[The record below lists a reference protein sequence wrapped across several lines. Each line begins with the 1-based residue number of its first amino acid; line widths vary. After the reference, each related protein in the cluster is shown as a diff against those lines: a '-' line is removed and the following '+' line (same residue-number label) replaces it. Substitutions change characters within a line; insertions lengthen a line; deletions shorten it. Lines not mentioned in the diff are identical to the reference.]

1 MRTFIIAEAGV
12 NHNGNMNTAIKLI
25 DMAKKA
31 GADAI
36 KFQTFKSERLVTRST
51 PKAKYQKANTGSGES
66 QLEMLKRL
74 ELTSDNFKRLFSYCR
89 KKNIIFMSTPFDEKS
104 ADMLDRLGMGIFKI
118 PSGEITNKPLI
129 QHIAAKNKPIIL
141 STGMSYLSEVEK
153 AVRWIY
159 EIWNKSGFN
168 QQLTLLHCVSNY
180 PAHAADVN
188 LYAMNTLKAAFGLS
202 VGYSD
207 HTLGIEIPI
216 AAVAIGAK
224 VIEKHFTLDRNMKGP
239 DHKASLEP
247 DELKAMVK
255 AIRNV
260 EKAMGDGIKR
270 PTEKEEETRIIARR
284 SLVAK
289 RGIKKGDVI
298 RSGDIIIK
306 RPGSGILPEFKDI
319 IKGMKAEKNIK
330 ADSVIK
336 WGDLKDA

>member
-12 NHNGNMNTAIKLI
+12 NHNGNMDTAIKLI

-104 ADMLDRLGMGIFKI
+104 AYMLDRLGMGIFKI

-129 QHIAAKNKPIIL
+129 QHIAGKNKPVIL
-141 STGMSYLSEVEK
+141 STGMSYLGEVEK
-153 AVRWIY
+153 AINWIL
-159 EIWNKSGFN
+159 EVWNKLN
-168 QQLTLLHCVSNY
+168 NRPQLTLLHCVSNY
-180 PAHAADVN
+180 PAAVEDVN
-188 LYAMNTLKAAFGLS
+188 LLAMKTMETAFGLP

-207 HTLGIEIPI
+207 HTMGIEIPL
-216 AAVAIGAK
+216 AAVAMGAK
-224 VIEKHFTLDRNMKGP
+224 VIEKHFTLDRNMDGP

-247 DELKAMVK
+247 DKLKAMVK
-255 AIRNV
+255 AI
-260 EKAMGDGIKR
+260 
-270 PTEKEEETRIIARR
+270 
-284 SLVAK
+284 
-289 RGIKKGDVI
+289 
-298 RSGDIIIK
+298 
-306 RPGSGILPEFKDI
+306 
-319 IKGMKAEKNIK
+319 
-330 ADSVIK
+330 
-336 WGDLKDA
+336 

>member
-129 QHIAAKNKPIIL
+129 QHIAGKNKPVIF

-180 PAHAADVN
+180 PAHAADIN

-224 VIEKHFTLDRNMKGP
+224 VIEKHFTLDKNMKGP

-270 PTEKEEETRIIARR
+270 PTEKEDETRIIARR

-289 RGIKKGDVI
+289 RDIKKGDVI
-298 RSGDIIIK
+298 NSGDIIIK
-306 RPGSGILPEFKDI
+306 RQATAS
-319 IKGMKAEKNIK
+319 
-330 ADSVIK
+330 SRS
-336 WGDLKDA
+336 LKRQLEV

>member
-1 MRTFIIAEAGV
+1 MKTFIIAEAGV
-12 NHNGNMNTAIKLI
+12 NHNGDIDTALRLV

-36 KFQTFKSERLVTRST
+36 KFQTFKSERLVAFST
-51 PKAKYQKANTGSGES
+51 PKAKYQKANTGSNES

-74 ELTSDNFKRLFSYCR
+74 ELTNDNFKRLFSYCR
-89 KKNIIFMSTPFDEKS
+89 KKGIFFISTPFDEKS
-104 ADMLDRLGMGIFKI
+104 ADMLDRLGMNIFKI

-129 QHIAAKNKPIIL
+129 QHIATKNKPVIL
-141 STGMSYLSEVEK
+141 STGMSYLNEVEK
-153 AVRWIY
+153 AVEWIY
-159 EIWNKSGFN
+159 DIWNKSGFN

-180 PAHAADVN
+180 PAHAEDVN
-188 LYAMNTLKAAFGLS
+188 LYAMNTLKTAFGLS

-270 PTEKEEETRIIARR
+270 PTEKEDETRIIARR

-289 RGIKKGDVI
+289 RDIKKGDVI

-319 IKGMKAEKNIK
+319 IKGMKAGKNIK

>member
-12 NHNGNMNTAIKLI
+12 NHNGNMDTAIKLI

-104 ADMLDRLGMGIFKI
+104 ADMLDRLGMGFFKI

-129 QHIAAKNKPIIL
+129 QHIAGKNKPVIL

-168 QQLTLLHCVSNY
+168 QQLTLLHCVSDY
-180 PAHAADVN
+180 PAHAADIN
-188 LYAMNTLKAAFGLS
+188 LYAMNTLKTAFGLS

-207 HTLGIEIPI
+207 HTLGIEVPI

-224 VIEKHFTLDRNMKGP
+224 VIEKHFTLDKNMKGP

-270 PTEKEEETRIIARR
+270 PTEKEDETRIIARR

-289 RGIKKGDVI
+289 RDLKKGDVI
-298 RSGDIIIK
+298 NSGDIIIK
-306 RPGSGILPEFKDI
+306 RPGSGILPEFKETI
-319 IKGMKAEKNIK
+319 RGMKASKNII

>member
-1 MRTFIIAEAGV
+1 
-12 NHNGNMNTAIKLI
+12 
-25 DMAKKA
+25 
-31 GADAI
+31 
-36 KFQTFKSERLVTRST
+36 
-51 PKAKYQKANTGSGES
+51 
-66 QLEMLKRL
+66 MLKRL

-118 PSGEITNKPLI
+118 PSGEITNKPLV
-129 QHIAAKNKPIIL
+129 QHIAGKNKPVIL

-207 HTLGIEIPI
+207 HTQGIEIPI
-216 AAVAIGAK
+216 VAVAMGAK
-224 VIEKHFTLDRNMKGP
+224 VVEKHFTLDKNMKGP

-270 PTEKEEETRIIARR
+270 PTEKEDETRIIARR

-289 RGIKKGDVI
+289 RDIKKGDVI
-298 RSGDIIIK
+298 NSGDIIIK
-306 RPGSGILPEFKDI
+306 RPGNGILPEFKETI
-319 IKGMKAEKNIK
+319 RGMKASKNII

-336 WGDLKDA
+336 WGDIKDA

>member
-1 MRTFIIAEAGV
+1 MKTFIIAEAGV
-12 NHNGNMNTAIKLI
+12 NHNGNMDTAIKLI
-25 DMAKKA
+25 DMAKRA

-36 KFQTFKSERLVTRST
+36 KFQTFKSERLVTCST
-51 PKAKYQKANTGSGES
+51 PKAKYQKANTGSNES

-129 QHIAAKNKPIIL
+129 QHIAGKNKPVIL
-141 STGMSYLSEVEK
+141 STGMSYLGEVEK

-207 HTLGIEIPI
+207 HTQGIEIPI
-216 AAVAIGAK
+216 AAVAMGAK
-224 VIEKHFTLDRNMKGP
+224 VIEKHFTLDKNMKGP

-247 DELKAMVK
+247 NELKAMVK

-270 PTEKEEETRIIARR
+270 PTEKEDETRIIARR

-289 RGIKKGDVI
+289 RDIKKGDVI
-298 RSGDIIIK
+298 NSGDIIIK
-306 RPGSGILPEFKDI
+306 RPGSGILPEFKETI
-319 IKGMKAEKNIK
+319 RGMKASKNII

>member
-12 NHNGNMNTAIKLI
+12 NHNGNMDTAIKLI

-118 PSGEITNKPLI
+118 PSGEITNKPLV
-129 QHIAAKNKPIIL
+129 QHIAGKNKPVIL

-207 HTLGIEIPI
+207 HTQGIEIPI
-216 AAVAIGAK
+216 AAVAMGAK
-224 VIEKHFTLDRNMKGP
+224 VVEKHFTLDKNMKGP

-270 PTEKEEETRIIARR
+270 PTEKEDETRIIARR

-289 RGIKKGDVI
+289 RDIKKGDVI
-298 RSGDIIIK
+298 NSGDIIIK
-306 RPGSGILPEFKDI
+306 RPGNGILPEFKETI
-319 IKGMKAEKNIK
+319 RGMKARKNII

>member
-104 ADMLDRLGMGIFKI
+104 VDMLDRLGMGIFKI

-129 QHIAAKNKPIIL
+129 QHIAGKNKPVIL

-207 HTLGIEIPI
+207 HTQGIEIPI

-224 VIEKHFTLDRNMKGP
+224 AIEKHFTLDKNMKGP

-247 DELKAMVK
+247 DELKAMIK

-270 PTEKEEETRIIARR
+270 PTEKEEEIRVIARR

-289 RGIKKGDVI
+289 KNIKKGGVI

-306 RPGSGILPEFKDI
+306 RHGNGILPEFKDI
-319 IKGMKAEKNIK
+319 IKGMKARKNII

-336 WGDLKDA
+336 WDDLKDA

>member
-12 NHNGNMNTAIKLI
+12 NHNGNMDTAIKLI

-129 QHIAAKNKPIIL
+129 QHIAGKNKPVIL

-224 VIEKHFTLDRNMKGP
+224 VIEKHFTLDKNMKGP

-270 PTEKEEETRIIARR
+270 PTEKEDETRIIARR

-289 RGIKKGDVI
+289 RDIKKGDVI
-298 RSGDIIIK
+298 NSGDIIIK
-306 RPGSGILPEFKDI
+306 RPRQRHPPG
-319 IKGMKAEKNIK
+319 
-330 ADSVIK
+330 V
-336 WGDLKDA
+336 

>member
-1 MRTFIIAEAGV
+1 MKTFIIAEAGV
-12 NHNGNMNTAIKLI
+12 NHNGNMDTAIKLI
-25 DMAKKA
+25 DMAKRA

-51 PKAKYQKANTGSGES
+51 PKAKYQKANIGSGES

-74 ELTSDNFKRLFSYCR
+74 ELTNDNFKRLFYYCR

-104 ADMLDRLGMGIFKI
+104 ADMLDRLGMNIFKI

-129 QHIAAKNKPIIL
+129 QHIAAKNKPVIL
-141 STGMSYLSEVEK
+141 STGMSYLNEVEK

-159 EIWNKSGFN
+159 DIWNKSGFN

-180 PAHAADVN
+180 PAHAKDVN
-188 LYAMNTLKAAFGLS
+188 LCAMNTLKAAFGLP

-216 AAVAIGAK
+216 AAAAMGAK

-270 PTEKEEETRIIARR
+270 PAESEEETRIIARR
-284 SLVAK
+284 SLVTK
-289 RGIKKGDVI
+289 RDIKKGDVI
-298 RSGDIIIK
+298 RSDDIIIK

-319 IKGMKAEKNIK
+319 IKGMRARKSII

>member
-1 MRTFIIAEAGV
+1 MKTFIIAEAGV
-12 NHNGNMNTAIKLI
+12 NHNGDIDTALRLV

-36 KFQTFKSERLVTRST
+36 KFQTFKSERLVAFST
-51 PKAKYQKANTGSGES
+51 PKAKYQKANTGSNES

-74 ELTSDNFKRLFSYCR
+74 ELTNDNFKRLFSYCR
-89 KKNIIFMSTPFDEKS
+89 KKGIFFMSTPFDEKS
-104 ADMLDRLGMGIFKI
+104 ADMLDRLGMNIFKI

-129 QHIAAKNKPIIL
+129 QHIATKNKPVIL
-141 STGMSYLSEVEK
+141 STGMSYLNEVEK

-159 EIWNKSGFN
+159 DIWNKSGFN

-180 PAHAADVN
+180 PAHAEDVN
-188 LYAMNTLKAAFGLS
+188 LYAMNTLKTAFDLS

-270 PTEKEEETRIIARR
+270 PTEKEDETRIIARR

-289 RGIKKGDVI
+289 RDIKKGDVI

-319 IKGMKAEKNIK
+319 IKGMKAGKNIK

>member
-129 QHIAAKNKPIIL
+129 QHIAGKNKPVIF
-141 STGMSYLSEVEK
+141 STGMSYLGEVEK

-180 PAHAADVN
+180 PAHAADIN

-224 VIEKHFTLDRNMKGP
+224 VIEKHFTLDKNMKGP

-270 PTEKEEETRIIARR
+270 PTEKEDETRIIARR

-289 RGIKKGDVI
+289 RDIKKGDVI
-298 RSGDIIIK
+298 NSGDIIIK
-306 RPGSGILPEFKDI
+306 RPGNGILPEFKETI
-319 IKGMKAEKNIK
+319 RGMKARKNII

>member
-12 NHNGNMNTAIKLI
+12 NHNGNMDTAIKLI

-104 ADMLDRLGMGIFKI
+104 ADMLDRLGMGFFKI

-129 QHIAAKNKPIIL
+129 QHIAGKNKPVIL

-168 QQLTLLHCVSNY
+168 QQLTLLHCVSDY
-180 PAHAADVN
+180 PAHAADIN
-188 LYAMNTLKAAFGLS
+188 LYAMNTLKTAFGLS

-207 HTLGIEIPI
+207 HTLGIEVPI

-224 VIEKHFTLDRNMKGP
+224 VIEKHFTLDKNMKGP

-270 PTEKEEETRIIARR
+270 PTEKEDETRIIARR

-289 RGIKKGDVI
+289 RDLKKGDVI
-298 RSGDIIIK
+298 NSGDIIIK
-306 RPGSGILPEFKDI
+306 RPGSGILPEFKETI
-319 IKGMKAEKNIK
+319 RGMKASKNII
-330 ADSVIK
+330 ADSV
-336 WGDLKDA
+336 